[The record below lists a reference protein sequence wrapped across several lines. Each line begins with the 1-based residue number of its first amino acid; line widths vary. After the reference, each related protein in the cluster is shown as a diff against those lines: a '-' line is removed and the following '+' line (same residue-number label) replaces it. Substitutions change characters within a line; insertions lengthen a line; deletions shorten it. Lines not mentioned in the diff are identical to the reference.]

1 MLDSNVIRRSSLLL
15 LRGPGRQWA
24 AWRGFVPGVAL
35 VTAIALMSLQL
46 AKLPWLQAHGISAL
60 TLSIVLGIVVGNTV
74 YPTLAPSNSQGVAF
88 SKFWLLRTGIVL
100 YGLRLTF
107 HDIAQVGM
115 VGVFI
120 DALVLTSTFGI
131 AYWVGTRMFKMDRN
145 AVILIGAGSAICG
158 AAAVM
163 ATEPVLRGRSE
174 QVCVAV
180 ATVVVFGTVGMFL
193 YPALFD
199 LNVHHPLVSM
209 TPTGFGIYAG
219 STIHEVAQV
228 VAAGRSISE
237 SAANTAVIT
246 KMVRVMMLAP
256 FLMALSAYLSRRA
269 AAEAPQNAGARGKIV
284 IPWFALGFV
293 AVAAF
298 NSLNWLPGAAVATA
312 VTLDTVILA
321 MAMAALGLTT
331 QASAIK
337 TAGLKP
343 LALAGVLFLWLI
355 VGGYVINA
363 GAMRLFAAF

>member
-1 MLDSNVIRRSSLLL
+1 MLATSAV
-15 LRGPGRQWA
+15 RGPIGPFPKTSGWP
-24 AWRGFVPGVAL
+24 AWRVYVPGIAL
-35 VTAIALMSLQL
+35 VGALAAASIEL
-46 AKLPWLQAHGISAL
+46 AKLDWLQAHGISAL
-60 TLSIVLGIVVGNTV
+60 TLSIVLGIVAGNTLYSYV
-74 YPTLAPSNSQGVAF
+74 AVGSAKGVAF
-88 SKFWLLRTGIVL
+88 SKHWLLRAGIVL

-115 VGVFI
+115 VGVLI

-131 AYWVGTRMFKMDRN
+131 AYYVGTRLFKLDPKAAM
-145 AVILIGAGSAICG
+145 LIGAGSAICG

-174 QVCVAV
+174 QVSMAV

-199 LNVHHPLVSM
+199 LNAHHPLVSM
-209 TPTGFGIYAG
+209 TPTSFGIYAG

-228 VAAGRSISE
+228 VAAGRSISDV
-237 SAANTAVIT
+237 AANTAVIT

-256 FLMALSAYLSRRA
+256 FLMGLSAFMVRRGG
-269 AAEAPQNAGARGKIV
+269 EKAPSESSARGKIV
-284 IPWFALGFV
+284 VPWFALGFV

-298 NSLNWLPGAAVATA
+298 NSLNLLPSAVVSTA

-331 QASAIK
+331 QVSAIK
-337 TAGLKP
+337 TAGMKP
-343 LALAGVLFLWLI
+343 LALAAVLFVWLI
-355 VGGYVINA
+355 FGGFLINTV
-363 GAMRLFAAF
+363 AMSLFASR

>member
-1 MLDSNVIRRSSLLL
+1 MLDSSVIRRSPVSVLG
-15 LRGPGRQWA
+15 GPTRQWT
-24 AWRGFVPGVAL
+24 AWRVLLPGIAL
-35 VTAIALMSLQL
+35 VAAIALASLQL
-46 AKLPWLQAHGISAL
+46 AKLHWLQAHGISAL
-60 TLSIVLGIVVGNTV
+60 TLSIVLGIALGNTV
-74 YPTLAPSNSQGVAF
+74 YPSLAASSSKGVAF
-88 SKFWLLRTGIVL
+88 SKYWLLRAGIVL

-115 VGVFI
+115 VGVLI

-131 AYWVGTRMFKMDRN
+131 AYLVGTRLFKLDTN

-193 YPALFD
+193 YPALFE
-199 LNVHHPLVSM
+199 LNAHHPLVAM

-228 VAAGRSISE
+228 VAAGRSVSE
-237 SAANTAVIT
+237 AAANTAVIT

-256 FLMALSAYLSRRA
+256 FLMALSAYLSRRTSRA
-269 AAEAPQNAGARGKIV
+269 APQESSARGKIV

-298 NSLNWLPGAAVATA
+298 NSLNWLPGSVVSTA

-337 TAGLKP
+337 TAGFKP
-343 LALAGVLFLWLI
+343 LGLAAVVFAWLM
-355 VGGYVINA
+355 VGGFLINA
-363 GAMRLFAAF
+363 GAMRLFAIL

>member
-1 MLDSNVIRRSSLLL
+1 MLASNAV
-15 LRGPGRQWA
+15 RGPLSPVLKTNGWQ
-24 AWRGFVPGVAL
+24 AWREYLPGLAL
-35 VTAIALMSLQL
+35 VAALALGSIEL
-46 AKLPWLQAHGISAL
+46 AKNGWLQAHGISAL
-60 TLSIVLGIVVGNTV
+60 TLSIVLGIVGGNTL
-74 YPTLAPSNSQGVAF
+74 YSHLAASSAKGVAF
-88 SKFWLLRTGIVL
+88 SKHWLLRTGIVL

-115 VGVFI
+115 VGVLI
-120 DALVLTSTFGI
+120 DALVLTSTFGV
-131 AYWVGTRMFKMDRN
+131 AYYVGTRLFKLDPI
-145 AVILIGAGSAICG
+145 AVMLIGAGSAICG

-199 LNVHHPLVSM
+199 LNMHHPLVTM
-209 TPTGFGIYAG
+209 TPTNFGIYIG

-228 VAAGRSISE
+228 VAAGHSVSDV
-237 SAANTAVIT
+237 AANTAVIT

-256 FLMALSAYLSRRA
+256 FLVGLSAYMARRTGGDETVDA
-269 AAEAPQNAGARGKIV
+269 SQTRGKIV
-284 IPWFALGFV
+284 VPWFALGFV

-298 NSLNWLPGAAVATA
+298 NSFNVLPSAAVSAA
-312 VTLDTVILA
+312 VNFDTVILA

-337 TAGLKP
+337 TAGMKP
-343 LALAGVLFLWLI
+343 LALAAVLFAWLI
-355 VGGYVINA
+355 FGGFLINT
-363 GAMRLFAAF
+363 GAMNLFAVR